1 MEFQR
6 FEEMLEYDVN
16 VKEAI
21 ISEEVNQVMQTVYF
35 PTAADQRSVS
45 RSELRKKSFEEDQL
59 LLAYNGILPSIGASF
74 VSVLVVEDLLGKGE
88 DVYSI
93 ILIIRK
99 REDDKDQNTVNNQIT
114 REFEVMLK
122 ELEELLLSRSKL
134 FNILVQPGFTAIA

>member
-1 MEFQR
+1 MR
-6 FEEMLEYDVN
+6 
-16 VKEAI
+16 
-21 ISEEVNQVMQTVYF
+21 
-35 PTAADQRSVS
+35 
-45 RSELRKKSFEEDQL
+45 EDQL

-74 VSVLVVEDLLGKGE
+74 VSVLGVEDLLGKAE

-99 REDDKDQNTVNNQIT
+99 REDDKDQNIVNNQIA

-134 FNILVQPGFTAIA
+134 FNILVQLGSTGIA